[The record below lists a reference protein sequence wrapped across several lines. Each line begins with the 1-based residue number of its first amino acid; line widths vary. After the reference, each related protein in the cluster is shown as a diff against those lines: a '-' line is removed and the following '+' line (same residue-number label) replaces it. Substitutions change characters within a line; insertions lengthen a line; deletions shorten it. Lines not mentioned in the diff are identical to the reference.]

1 MDFAASVELSALWSN
16 LEIDSS
22 TKGKIMSIGIFLP
35 ITPVDAVAISLDGM
49 PVMPDANSM
58 VLSQSA
64 IPASPVKQFAFPLFT
79 TTNDILPPLI
89 ISLVWIIGA
98 ATTLFDVKTAEATLS
113 LDSIIVRPYLPSRL
127 PAART
132 PSTAQIPPSIT
143 LMLDMIS
150 PLELYKK

>member
-79 TTNDILPPLI
+79 TTNDIYHFLSMDNRCSHYLI
-89 ISLVWIIGA
+89 
-98 ATTLFDVKTAEATLS
+98 
-113 LDSIIVRPYLPSRL
+113 
-127 PAART
+127 
-132 PSTAQIPPSIT
+132 
-143 LMLDMIS
+143 
-150 PLELYKK
+150 